1 MKNAYGL
8 NIPYE
13 LADLC
18 NPNTTAVVIYDLQV
32 GIVPQIP
39 AGKAIVEGCKTLVDQ
54 ARGAGFRIFY
64 TRHISLPNKSSGVA
78 QLRRAMIWQRK
89 DDPAATKSPFL
100 PNAAGTQIVPEL
112 QPHEDDVVI
121 DKIAMS
127 AFEGTYLNTALRDLG
142 VLAFVVAGIA
152 LEVGIE
158 PTVRHALDLNY
169 IPIVISDLC
178 GARTPELH
186 AHSIETL
193 KHTGEVFLT
202 SSQEWLQSLKES
214 RQG

>member
-8 NIPYE
+8 NIPHG

-18 NPNTTAVVIYDLQV
+18 NPNTTAVLIYDMQA
-32 GIVPQIP
+32 GIVPQI
-39 AGKAIVEGCKTLVDQ
+39 ATGKAIVEGCRALLDQ
-54 ARGAGFRIFY
+54 ARSAGFRIFY

-89 DDPAATKSPFL
+89 DDATQTNPYFL
-100 PNAAGTQIVPEL
+100 PASQAAQIVPEL
-112 QPHEDDVVI
+112 KPHEDDVVI

-127 AFEGTYLNTALRDLG
+127 SFEGTYLDTALRDLG
-142 VLAFVVAGIA
+142 ILAFVVAGIA
-152 LEVGIE
+152 LEIGIE

-169 IPIVISDLC
+169 MPIVISDLC
-178 GARTPELH
+178 GSRTPELH

-193 KHTGEVFLT
+193 KETSEVFVI
-202 SSQEWLQSLKES
+202 SSQEWSEILNA
-214 RQG
+214 RT